1 MSIWSIRRIACESS
15 KSKARSA
22 QSPTTVANRYPPG
35 RLRARKQGEI
45 GRLQLPLFH
54 GHPLP
59 PTQFEAEARELE
71 GLLKPDAIDAAILI
85 PV

>member
-1 MSIWSIRRIACESS
+1 MGT
-15 KSKARSA
+15 
-22 QSPTTVANRYPPG
+22 P
-35 RLRARKQGEI
+35 
-45 GRLQLPLFH
+45 F
-54 GHPLP
+54 P